1 MIFHNQA
8 RVRFWCVAQLDYSRL
23 YDYIIVEVAQE
34 LLLWRLRT
42 LFFSSELFPY
52 IIAERCKLG
61 QNFIKLPR
69 PRAHSHWH
77 KLVCLLTEINHV
89 PVGWTKKIA
98 VTLNPGSL
106 RKHQR
111 EWSDQE
117 HVKDD
122 RQGSGCHR
130 AVDRQLKLKDGDY
143 LTKSLTIRV
152 FKALSLMRCHM
163 WLSWHNVITIS
174 PTCLDH
180 CPRYPF
186 TLRCDLDFHIHDESE
201 LLISWFTSQPPVSS
215 HGPDTDTAH
224 STAQVSSWAWG
235 RVMIPSE
242 SYLIKS

>member
-1 MIFHNQA
+1 M
-8 RVRFWCVAQLDYSRL
+8 D
-23 YDYIIVEVAQE
+23 
-34 LLLWRLRT
+34 
-42 LFFSSELFPY
+42 
-52 IIAERCKLG
+52 
-61 QNFIKLPR
+61 
-69 PRAHSHWH
+69 
-77 KLVCLLTEINHV
+77 
-89 PVGWTKKIA
+89 TKKIA

-111 EWSDQE
+111 EWSD

-122 RQGSGCHR
+122 RQGSGCHP

-143 LTKSLTIRV
+143 LTKSLTIHV

-201 LLISWFTSQPPVSS
+201 LLISWFTSAPSLQSWSRYRRRSLGSPGLLLSMREGNDTIRVLS
-215 HGPDTDTAH
+215 H
-224 STAQVSSWAWG
+224 
-235 RVMIPSE
+235 
-242 SYLIKS
+242 